1 MQGMYTI
8 LKFSC
13 SHIQK
18 SKYNQVKI
26 ILTLFYPMY
35 AEYYHSTVLFI
46 YIINEIFLHSFF
58 VAMTLSLQKSGD
70 ESQAQR
76 PALALCTHPSFT
88 LMHTPPYTHPHA
100 VPTHIHSWTHQ
111 SHTQPLRGTDSLP
124 PALLDIHRQGQML
137 AQTRPHN
144 STESTL

>member
-58 VAMTLSLQKSGD
+58 VAMALSLKDSVHFMLRVG
-70 ESQAQR
+70 
-76 PALALCTHPSFT
+76 TG
-88 LMHTPPYTHPHA
+88 HTSSAP
-100 VPTHIHSWTHQ
+100 
-111 SHTQPLRGTDSLP
+111 
-124 PALLDIHRQGQML
+124 
-137 AQTRPHN
+137 
-144 STESTL
+144 